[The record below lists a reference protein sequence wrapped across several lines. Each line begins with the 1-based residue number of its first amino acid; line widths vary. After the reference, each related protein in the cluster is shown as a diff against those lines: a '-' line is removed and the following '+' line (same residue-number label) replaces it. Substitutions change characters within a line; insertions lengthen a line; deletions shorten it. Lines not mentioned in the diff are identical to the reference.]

1 MSLNNHTIYL
11 FLGFQLS
18 AFQKS
23 VIMSGPQGPAAP
35 PLPLEGLAGR
45 LASLSKQLGPPIG
58 PSGPQLPPCPPAP
71 NLSTV
76 GQSHQKPVVPNVE
89 YQRSLNSLAS
99 SIHSTPSTAPWPFCQ
114 NCITN
119 ALLYDYFA
127 PKVTLVNA
135 LLLEVDALGH
145 DTRPREFNIF
155 LLLII
160 TYAL

>member
-1 MSLNNHTIYL
+1 MSLKNQMIYL
-11 FLGFQLS
+11 FWFQLS

-71 NLSTV
+71 SLSTV
-76 GQSHQKPVVPNVE
+76 GQSHPKPVVPNVE

-99 SIHSTPSTAPWPFCQ
+99 SIHSTPKHCWAPTPDISLPEQPEHTCLATSWIFIESPTKQLFFSFPSSFALFGTSPTTATSHCRR
-114 NCITN
+114 
-119 ALLYDYFA
+119 
-127 PKVTLVNA
+127 
-135 LLLEVDALGH
+135 G
-145 DTRPREFNIF
+145 
-155 LLLII
+155 
-160 TYAL
+160 